1 MKNILII
8 PIFALFISC
17 EKLIE
22 VDIPNNQID
31 REEVFSNVQTANS
44 ALAALYAD
52 VMVNSPISGVN
63 LDATLSLYTDE
74 LDEFSPTITPNQELY
89 RNQQIDTNLIVYNI
103 WANAYKHIY
112 SANSIIEGVGNSTGI
127 STNDKKY
134 LIGEAILIRTLMF
147 FYLNQLYGD
156 IPLPITTDYNVNQV
170 IKKTPSPEVLSKM
183 ENDLNQVLTL
193 LSDDYR
199 NSERIYPNKMV
210 ARLLLA
216 KIYMAKQ
223 NWGSA
228 ETLLNE
234 IRLSSLYQIETDIT
248 KVFQKSGKHILWQLK
263 PANNKSLPQATNY
276 YFNNAKPF
284 LYALTTN
291 LVNTFQDSDLRK
303 QNWMAKVTYNGQT
316 WYRAEKYKIRD
327 NSNTNEYSIIFRQ
340 EEVYLLLAETLVQQN
355 KLTDAL
361 PYINAIRQ
369 RSGIPSTVVS
379 NKNAMLDEIL
389 LEGRREF
396 FTETGHRF
404 LDLKRMDKLNTLL
417 GVKPNWKDFHKLWP
431 IPQKEILLNTNL
443 QPQNH
448 GY

>member
-1 MKNILII
+1 MKNILIAL
-8 PIFALFISC
+8 IFALFISC

-31 REEVFSNVQTANS
+31 KEEVFSNVQTANS

-52 VMVNSPISGVN
+52 VMANSPISGVN
-63 LDATLSLYTDE
+63 LDAALSLYTDE

-103 WANAYKHIY
+103 WASAYKQIY
-112 SANSIIEGVGNSTGI
+112 SANSIIEGVESSTGI
-127 STNDKKY
+127 NANDKKY
-134 LIGEAILIRTLMF
+134 LIGEALLIRTLMF

-156 IPLPITTDYNVNQV
+156 IPLPTTTDYNVNQI

-183 ENDLNQVLTL
+183 ENDLNQVLTFL
-193 LSDDYR
+193 QDDYR
-199 NSERIYPNKMV
+199 NTERIYPNKMV

-223 NWGSA
+223 NWAGA
-228 ETLLNE
+228 EALLND
-234 IRLSSLYQIETDIT
+234 IRLSSLYQLETDIT

-263 PANNKSLPQATNY
+263 PANNKSLQQATSY
-276 YFNNAKPF
+276 YFTNAKPY

-291 LVNTFQDSDLRK
+291 LVNTFQDTDLRK
-303 QNWMAKVTYNGQT
+303 QNWIAKVTYNGQT
-316 WYRAEKYKIRD
+316 WYRTEKYKNRD
-327 NSNTNEYSIIFRQ
+327 NSNTNEYSIIFRY
-340 EEVYLLLAETLVQQN
+340 EEVYLLLAETFVQQN

-361 PYINAIRQ
+361 LYINAIRQ
-369 RSGIPSTVVS
+369 RSGLPAMAVS
-379 NKNAMLDEIL
+379 NKEAMLDEIL
-389 LEGRREF
+389 IEYRREF

-404 LDLKRMDKLNTLL
+404 LDLKRMDKLNSLL
-417 GVKPNWKDFHKLWP
+417 GIKLNWKDFHKLWP
-431 IPQKEILLNTNL
+431 IPQKEILLNANL
-443 QPQNH
+443 QPQNQ